1 MPQRRA
7 FSKPR
12 SSWSLARVV
21 TDRLVKPGDPT
32 KKSEGLLF
40 LHHGD
45 VGGVFVLH
53 ADDVVASIDMEDL
66 AGDAAPEIGQEIKR
80 ASADVLDRHRAPERR
95 VGLAPFEDDTGAS
108 DDGVLD

>member
-1 MPQRRA
+1 MPA
-7 FSKPR
+7 EAASSKPR
-12 SSWSLARVV
+12 SSWSLAKLL
-21 TDRLVKPGDPT
+21 DRPVKPGDPT

-45 VGGVFVLH
+45 VGGGFVLH

-80 ASADVLDRHRAPERR
+80 AGADVLDRHRAPERR
-95 VGLAPFEDDTGAS
+95 VVLVPFENVAEVGDA
-108 DDGVLD
+108 